1 MKTSELLDQISAHVR
16 DNHVF
21 GQPYERDGVTVIPA
35 AVLYAGGG
43 GGGSTGVDDRGQA
56 GEQAEPAVP
65 QGVGGGLGLVA
76 RPVGAFVIKGG
87 EVRWQPAFDLTRV
100 VIGGQ
105 LVAIVGLLTARRL
118 IRVLDRRR
126 RRS

>member
-1 MKTSELLDQISAHVR
+1 MDTSEFLDQISAHVR

-35 AVLYAGGG
+35 AVVYAGGG
-43 GGGSTGVDDRGQA
+43 GGGSAAGQ
-56 GEQAEPAVP
+56 GEPAQP
-65 QGVGGGLGLVA
+65 AGLQGLGGGLGIVA
-76 RPVGAFVIKGG
+76 RPVGAFVIKDG

-100 VIGGQ
+100 IAGGQ
-105 LVAIVGLLTARRL
+105 VLTVVALLTLRRL
-118 IRVLDRRR
+118 IKVLGR

>member
-1 MKTSELLDQISAHVR
+1 MDTSEFLDQISAHVR

-43 GGGSTGVDDRGQA
+43 GGGNSAGQGEGQPQPA
-56 GEQAEPAVP
+56 GA
-65 QGVGGGLGLVA
+65 QGLGGGLGLVA
-76 RPVGAFVIKGG
+76 RPVGAFVIKDG
-87 EVRWQPAFDLTRV
+87 EVRWQPALDLTRV
-100 VIGGQ
+100 IAGGQ
-105 LVAIVGLLTARRL
+105 VLSVVALLTLRRL
-118 IRVLDRRR
+118 IKVLGR

>member
-1 MKTSELLDQISAHVR
+1 MDTSELLDQISAHVR

-35 AVLYAGGG
+35 AVVYAGGG
-43 GGGSTGVDDRGQA
+43 GGGNSAAQGEEQPA
-56 GEQAEPAVP
+56 GP
-65 QGVGGGLGLVA
+65 QGLGGGLGIVA

-100 VIGGQ
+100 AVGGQ
-105 LVAIVGLLTARRL
+105 VLGVVALLTLRRL
-118 IRVLDRRR
+118 IKVLGRRR
-126 RRS
+126 G

>member
-1 MKTSELLDQISAHVR
+1 MDTSEFLDQISAHVR

-35 AVLYAGGG
+35 AVVYAGGG
-43 GGGSTGVDDRGQA
+43 GGGGSSAGPDDQRPAEA
-56 GEQAEPAVP
+56 GP
-65 QGVGGGLGLVA
+65 QGLGGGLGIVA
-76 RPVGAFVIKGG
+76 RPVGAFVIKDG

-100 VIGGQ
+100 AIGGQ
-105 LVAIVGLLTARRL
+105 VLGVVALLTLRRL
-118 IRVLDRRR
+118 IKVLGR